1 MSDRSLH
8 AVILAVDTTGE
19 QGSIALVYEDGAV
32 QEVRLDSPEGFAH
45 LLFGE
50 IEALLKRAGIDY
62 QDIEVFASA
71 SGPGSFTG
79 VRIGLTAV
87 KGLAEATGRP
97 AIAVSN
103 LQALAMFG
111 STHLRAVV
119 IDARRGEIYGAVY
132 NDTLETVQEE
142 VVMKLDAWLAQL
154 PEGETEFVT
163 LGNTGREA
171 ADAIANALPGPV
183 VEAPVALAGAIGR
196 IAWDRLRRGL
206 AQDPAEIDA
215 NYVRRSDAEIVVER
229 SEVES
234 PAEGSTTGDQATR
247 LSGTARMD
255 WKEFENCR
263 MPDLSYA
270 EFSSRLLLRIFV
282 PQKRTAKGLIVDD
295 LYSRRT
301 IDRFVASEQAGAL
314 IGQQMH
320 ALEHQRMG

>member
-1 MSDRSLH
+1 M
-8 AVILAVDTTGE
+8 
-19 QGSIALVYEDGAV
+19 
-32 QEVRLDSPEGFAH
+32 QEVRLDSPDGFAH

-50 IEALLKRAGIDY
+50 IEALLKRAGIEY
-62 QDIEVFASA
+62 RDIEAFASA

-103 LQALAMFG
+103 LQALALFG
-111 STHLRAVV
+111 STHLRATV

-132 NDTLETVQEE
+132 NDKLGAVQEE

-163 LGNTGREA
+163 LANTSEA
-171 ADAIANALPGPV
+171 ADAIAKALPGPV

-215 NYVRRSDAEIVVER
+215 NYVRRSDAELLWKDR
-229 SEVES
+229 SS
-234 PAEGSTTGDQATR
+234 A
-247 LSGTARMD
+247 
-255 WKEFENCR
+255 
-263 MPDLSYA
+263 
-270 EFSSRLLLRIFV
+270 
-282 PQKRTAKGLIVDD
+282 
-295 LYSRRT
+295 
-301 IDRFVASEQAGAL
+301 
-314 IGQQMH
+314 
-320 ALEHQRMG
+320 